1 MALVRPSPCFIPL
14 YACVC
19 DDLHSQ
25 SLTRANHVPL
35 CPDTVCYAMAC
46 SPCAY
51 GDMAAI
57 APANS
62 IMFAGNCC
70 MAGCCF
76 MAMPQLFLCAAHQGL
91 RTAFNIDGSC
101 IGDCFAGCFCPLC
114 ALLQQSRECQIR
126 NAAPNGG
133 MQANPM
139 VMVAAPQQV
148 MMQQP
153 VMMVQQ
159 PQVVMQPQ
167 VMYVR

>member
-1 MALVRPSPCFIPL
+1 M
-14 YACVC
+14 C